1 MAQSTAVHGEI
12 LTVTERVIIAPAQGR
27 FRPLAEVQRPGDEAP
42 GPGLSAMEEH
52 TMATGEQVVGEQLAV
67 EQVIGFI
74 DGAGQSTP
82 VRSAFSG
89 LLMGL
94 LAHAGE
100 RVREGQPVAWLRL
113 EAC

>member
-12 LTVTERVIIAPAQGR
+12 LSVAERVILAPAPGR
-27 FRPLAEVQRPGDEAP
+27 FRPLDDEVAGAPVPDE
-42 GPGLSAMEEH
+42 
-52 TMATGEQVVGEQLAV
+52 EQVVVE

-74 DGAGQSTP
+74 DGAGHSTP

-113 EAC
+113 PAC